1 MGRERKKFASAPRS
15 IIERWMTHP
24 ALILI
29 VGLFINACSPILS
42 GASLIHSITKGDTVG
57 TLTSAIQNIV
67 MPQKDQPQKKSKAD
81 IMEDLRKALGETDE

>member
-1 MGRERKKFASAPRS
+1 
-15 IIERWMTHP
+15 MTHP

-67 MPQKDQPQKKSKAD
+67 MPQKDQHRKNQKQ
-81 IMEDLRKALGETDE
+81 I

>member
-1 MGRERKKFASAPRS
+1 
-15 IIERWMTHP
+15 
-24 ALILI
+24 
-29 VGLFINACSPILS
+29 
-42 GASLIHSITKGDTVG
+42 DTVG